1 MAEQEENDISVED
14 IVTMI
19 QKGQDRERNT
29 EKLCKLA
36 NGLIYKVAR
45 SYKIPSLVDDLAQ
58 EGFEAVLEAV
68 PKFDAGQGA
77 KFFTF
82 AWHDIIRRM
91 RLFLRSSVGLVLSP
105 SIADEVQRY
114 KRISA
119 DIEARTGRE
128 PTEIEIAL
136 EMGLTSKYLDW
147 RKKVRALRRAA
158 LNPASLDAPM
168 YEDGPSLGEQ
178 QAADDD
184 PEQEAIDAV
193 FSEELKAVWDCVDTL
208 PEDQAEIIRCRYGHG
223 LTMGQTAEAT
233 NAADG
238 VATVRSTEQK
248 ALRALRTGSRKEK
261 LLPFYEAIYGSAMR
275 GTGVGNFYRTWTSA
289 TERTALRILGCD
301 D

>member
-1 MAEQEENDISVED
+1 MTEQEEYSDTVED
-14 IVTMI
+14 IVIMI
-19 QKGQDRERNT
+19 QEGRDREQNT
-29 EKLCKLA
+29 EKLCKMA
-36 NGLIYKVAR
+36 NDLIYKLAR

-58 EGFEAVLEAV
+58 EGFEAVLEAI
-68 PKFDAGQGA
+68 PKFDAGRGV
-77 KFFTF
+77 KFFSF
-82 AWHDIIRRM
+82 AWYDIVRRM
-91 RLFLRSSVGLVLSP
+91 RRFLRSSVGLVLSP
-105 SIADEVQRY
+105 SVADEVQRY

-158 LNPASLDAPM
+158 LDPASLDAPM

-208 PEDQAEIIRCRYGHG
+208 PEDQAEVIRCRYGHG

-261 LLPFYEAIYGSAMR
+261 LLPLYEAIYGSAMQ
-275 GTGVGNFYRTWTSA
+275 GTGTGSFNRTWTSA